1 MVFYTIMKRMQGF
14 SRNKPGILLLSTL
27 DARRMEWAELHQA
40 ELRENWTT
48 LATEGKFNHI
58 APLVRGEWR

>member
-1 MVFYTIMKRMQGF
+1 MMVFYTIMKRMQGF
-14 SRNKPGILLLSTL
+14 SRNKTGILLLSTL
-27 DARRMEWAELHQA
+27 DARQMEWAELLQA

-58 APLVRGEWR
+58 APLV